1 MGNELNVTCM
11 SGSQP
16 WEGRESCEEAQLKT
30 KRPACPARRSPG
42 SPARP
47 GNDVTFLICVDT
59 ALIQSSKQQVKDTN
73 CSQTKDKL
81 ITRTP
86 NHSWQLCL
94 GFMGFNAEDMRLR
107 KRLWLAAV
115 CMCLVSEWQPL
126 MGNLPMGNSTK
137 IGIFN
142 VSMQCFP
149 TYFRKDCSR
158 LGFSPKRWIGGIFC
172 KVEWPRVQSW
182 VNWKYHNLSFFTTRG
197 NRLILHF
204 AQCSPRD
211 QAGLWYVNRWPG
223 KKEISNITR
232 FWWIH
237 LKKYQIIIFLKC
249 FTTETQISPNKLDV
263 LTWESVNTGVGPF
276 SLNQVFPA
284 MK

>member
-1 MGNELNVTCM
+1 MLPVCLEANREKDESHMRRRNWKPRDQLVLQGSHPAAQQGLEMM
-11 SGSQP
+11 S
-16 WEGRESCEEAQLKT
+16 
-30 KRPACPARRSPG
+30 
-42 SPARP
+42 
-47 GNDVTFLICVDT
+47 VTFLICVDT

-115 CMCLVSEWQPL
+115 CRCLVSEWQPL
-126 MGNLPMGNSTK
+126 MGNLAMGKFHKNRYFQC
-137 IGIFN
+137 FN
-142 VSMQCFP
+142 VFQLI
-149 TYFRKDCSR
+149 FRKDCSR

-237 LKKYQIIIFLKC
+237 LKSSFWNVLQLKLVWA
-249 FTTETQISPNKLDV
+249 QISLMSWPGSRWTLELV
-263 LTWESVNTGVGPF
+263 PSHWTRFFLP
-276 SLNQVFPA
+276 
-284 MK
+284 

>member
-1 MGNELNVTCM
+1 MYPACVSSKLCEFISLNLPNYNQWNELNVTCM

-16 WEGRESCEEAQLKT
+16 WEGRESYEEAQLKT

-115 CMCLVSEWQPL
+115 CRSLQLSSLSMATIDGEPGNGENPQKLVFS
-126 MGNLPMGNSTK
+126 MFSNL
-137 IGIFN
+137 F
-142 VSMQCFP
+142 
-149 TYFRKDCSR
+149 
-158 LGFSPKRWIGGIFC
+158 
-172 KVEWPRVQSW
+172 
-182 VNWKYHNLSFFTTRG
+182 
-197 NRLILHF
+197 
-204 AQCSPRD
+204 
-211 QAGLWYVNRWPG
+211 
-223 KKEISNITR
+223 
-232 FWWIH
+232 
-237 LKKYQIIIFLKC
+237 
-249 FTTETQISPNKLDV
+249 
-263 LTWESVNTGVGPF
+263 
-276 SLNQVFPA
+276 
-284 MK
+284 